1 MRSQYN
7 GLYLVTHSQHKFLG
21 ATEIFLLLQSED
33 DIRGYCV
40 NAYTAHDDDRRF
52 ESDSAEAKRLGDLS
66 EAFKKGGFS
75 ISEPSSLR
83 PLCFGGPDG
92 DGECLVIHTGPGD
105 FKNMRSYLRLL
116 YHVTPFADFLADLAK
131 NTPIIFSFFAGY
143 QRFSQDEID
152 RACRAGDWSLRIGCH
167 HMTYGDILAAKSQFI
182 DRFPVRRQPS
192 SPNPMELMSIIFD
205 SIKALIHERQITMT
219 RMTVYFYFSEISK
232 VRIDSHHADRTTR
245 FLLALAETEGKDIAQ
260 IMETYTHQEMYKKF
274 RELSADGIELK
285 LVKAFEDRQA
295 MLAAIG
301 LDSIQFDRS
310 HYAAILDGMN
320 SGDGN
325 HPPERVH
332 NVRRFEN
339 KMEQIAALIKDSGVS
354 EG

>member
-21 ATEIFLLLQSED
+21 TTEIFLLLQSED

-40 NAYTAHDDDRRF
+40 NAYTARDDDRRF
-52 ESDSAEAKRLGDLS
+52 ESDPAKAKRLGDLS
-66 EAFKKGGFS
+66 EGFKKGGFS

-83 PLCFGGPDG
+83 PLCFGGQNG
-92 DGECLVIHTGPGD
+92 NGECLVVHTGPGE
-105 FKNMRSYLRLL
+105 FKNMRPYLRLL

-131 NTPIIFSFFAGY
+131 ETPTIFSFFAGY
-143 QRFSQDEID
+143 QTFSQDEID
-152 RACRAGDWSLRIGCH
+152 RACRAGDWSLRIGVH
-167 HMTYGDILAAKSQFI
+167 HLAYGDILSAKSQFI

-192 SPNPMELMSIIFD
+192 TPNPMELMSIIFD
-205 SIKALIHERQITMT
+205 STKALIHERQITMT
-219 RMTVYFYFSEISK
+219 RVTVYFYFSEISK
-232 VRIDSHHADRTTR
+232 VRIDSHHAEKITR
-245 FLLALAETEGKDIAQ
+245 FLLALTEREGKDFSK
-260 IMETYTHQEMYKKF
+260 IMEAYTYQEMYKKF
-274 RELSADGIELK
+274 QQFTADGIELK

-310 HYAAILDGMN
+310 HYTAILDGMN
-320 SGDGN
+320 YGDGN
-325 HPPERVH
+325 HPPERVY
-332 NVRRFEN
+332 NVRRLES
-339 KMEQIAALIKDSGVS
+339 KMEQIAAIIKDSGVS